1 MAAYKIKRSVMING
15 KLKWITANTE
25 QEYAEKLTAAFG
37 MINSADDKEKHSFKE
52 FAQTWFELYSKP
64 NIASVTQQTYKR
76 QINRYLVPTF
86 ADKALEDI
94 SVDDIQA
101 LFNVM
106 SGAKATKEKAY
117 MVLKM
122 ILDAAVEDGYIE
134 RNPAKSKKLRIN
146 GQASEPTKVY
156 SLESMKYIV
165 SHIDCIRSES
175 DRAYIALQA
184 LHPLR
189 LEEVLGLKW
198 ADIDMKTMTISIHRA
213 VTHPTRN
220 QPEIK
225 APKTEAS
232 NRVIGLSAIAAKH
245 LTPGKPSDYV
255 IGGENPLSYTQL
267 RRMCERIQKDI
278 QFDEKITPIRFRTT
292 VLTDIYA
299 NSKDVKLAQA
309 AAGHTTAAMT
319 LKHYIKGR
327 DSATQ
332 TASVIDAAYA

>member
-1 MAAYKIKRSVMING
+1 MYV
-15 KLKWITANTE
+15 
-25 QEYAEKLTAAFG
+25 
-37 MINSADDKEKHSFKE
+37 
-52 FAQTWFELYSKP
+52 
-64 NIASVTQQTYKR
+64 
-76 QINRYLVPTF
+76 
-86 ADKALEDI
+86 
-94 SVDDIQA
+94 
-101 LFNVM
+101 
-106 SGAKATKEKAY
+106 TKEKAY

-198 ADIDMKTMTISIHRA
+198 ADIDMKTMTINIHRA

-299 NSKDVKLAQA
+299 NSKDVIFSSFY
-309 AAGHTTAAMT
+309 H
-319 LKHYIKGR
+319 
-327 DSATQ
+327 
-332 TASVIDAAYA
+332 IDYYSLSGTGQQ

>member
-15 KLKWITANTE
+15 KQKWITANTE
-25 QEYAEKLTAAFG
+25 QDYAEKLAAEFVTVASV
-37 MINSADDKEKHSFKE
+37 NNKEKHSFKE

-76 QINRYLVPTF
+76 QIDRYLIPAF
-86 ADKALEDI
+86 GNKAVEDI
-94 SVDDIQA
+94 SPDDMQA
-101 LFNVM
+101 LYNSM
-106 SGAKATKEKAY
+106 SGAKATKEKAR
-117 MVLKM
+117 MVLNM
-122 ILDAAVEDGYIE
+122 VLDAAVEDGYIE
-134 RNPAKSKKLRIN
+134 KNPAKSKRLKLC
-146 GQASEPTKVY
+146 GTASEYTKVY
-156 SLESMKYIV
+156 STESMRYIT
-165 SHIDCIRSES
+165 SHIDSIQSES

-198 ADIDMKTMTISIHRA
+198 ADIDMDAMTIHVHRA
-213 VTHPTRN
+213 VTHPTRSY
-220 QPEIK
+220 PEIK

-245 LTPGKPSDYV
+245 LTPGKPTDYV
-255 IGGENPLSYTQL
+255 IGGENPISYTQL
-267 RRMCERIQKDI
+267 KHMCVRIQKEMG
-278 QFDEKITPIRFRTT
+278 FDEKITPIRFRTT

-327 DSATQ
+327 DSVTQ